1 MEFMTFSLSEVVAS
15 GTTLFLVTKLFEWI
29 KSRKKAKLDPSQSI
43 RDIQQIHTI
52 MEEIVKETSY
62 DRMVVFKAEDS
73 AGIIVPGKVMY
84 ISAIYEKIHQT
95 DEHQIGSIIKKI
107 QRWHSDGQYYGMV
120 ADILSKGTVELI
132 TEQMPMCNLKDLYEA
147 DKVVFSTVYHL
158 ITTDDKSKIFYCSV
172 VNRTNKNPHIEDK
185 VLVNSAI
192 NRLVDIFSRHS
203 KYL

>member
-52 MEEIVKETSY
+52 MEEVVKETSY
-62 DRMVVFKAEDS
+62 DRMIVFKAEDS

-84 ISAIYEKIHQT
+84 ITAIYEKIHQT

-107 QRWHSDGQYYGMV
+107 QRWRSDGQYYGMV
-120 ADILSKGTVELI
+120 ADILSKGFIELI
-132 TEQMPMCNLKDLYEA
+132 TEQMPICNLKDLYEA
-147 DKVVFSTVYHL
+147 DKVIFSTVYHL
-158 ITTDDKSKIFYCSV
+158 ITTDDKSKIFYCSL
-172 VNRTNKNPHIEDK
+172 VNRTSTNPHIEDK